1 MPRPTWLS
9 PRSGALRAPQ
19 QSAERVV
26 RRLCFGISS
35 LLGAPGHPA
44 AFGSPCVS
52 SCLCLPVSVQHSFIL
67 PAASRC
73 GSLPRPCAARS
84 STLCV
89 SLRPTPLCTASVC
102 RCMRVSGLA
111 LSTGVL
117 LLKIIEL
124 AGHSLVPGF
133 VAFLSFHSSLARS
146 LHAATRHMRHQALPP
161 GTPFGIDR
169 SLLLL
174 CLC

>member
-26 RRLCFGISS
+26 RRLCSGIVS
-35 LLGAPGHPA
+35 LSGAPGHPA

-84 STLCV
+84 SMLCV

-102 RCMRVSGLA
+102 RCTRVSGLA

-146 LHAATRHMRHQALPP
+146 LHAASGTCDTKPCHP
-161 GTPFGIDR
+161 GPL
-169 SLLLL
+169 SA
-174 CLC
+174 